1 MTNEPTKQGDKYLR
15 GEADHSKEDDTNTAS
30 STKSTVSSVTSPPNE
45 ILESYLEQRLKT
57 EAEKQKDEERKQE
70 TQQLI
75 QMLRKAYIKQLVT
88 SIKEEEVA
96 EKEKANRR
104 LDTLS
109 STSSSPFANLI
120 SSSIENLLGSR
131 ESRSLEQQNI
141 NHDPE
146 ANVRQRSMDLIRD
159 FLINEVFTSD
169 EQKQEQEQSTSNKV
183 NPVALENIDTVEVE
197 SITERILSLT
207 STEREELVKGLDEL
221 GQEQEETTLNKPI
234 RGDNTPLFTS
244 SSSSSTENSLGTSTE
259 VDGVKKR
266 DVRGA
271 TPANIDGAEWIP
283 IDSHTYNSGEDLP
296 FGVRL
301 KRQTESLTPL
311 PTADEQKQIQSF
323 VEDIRKFFT
332 LLSAL
337 DQDQCLQKLVC
348 DVHTNEKD
356 ISTLTQYEINILTTF
371 K

>member
-15 GEADHSKEDDTNTAS
+15 GEADQSKEEDTNTAS
-30 STKSTVSSVTSPPNE
+30 STKSTVTSVTSPPNE

-104 LDTLS
+104 LDTSS
-109 STSSSPFANLI
+109 STSSPFANLM

-131 ESRSLEQQNI
+131 ESRSIEQQN

-169 EQKQEQEQSTSNKV
+169 EQQQEQSTSNKV
-183 NPVALENIDTVEVE
+183 NTAVPLENIDTVEVE

-221 GQEQEETTLNKPI
+221 GQEQEETTLSKPTS
-234 RGDNTPLFTS
+234 GDNSPLFTS
-244 SSSSSTENSLGTSTE
+244 SSSSSTENSLDTSTE
-259 VDGVKKR
+259 VDVKKR

-271 TPANIDGAEWIP
+271 TPANLDGAEWIP
-283 IDSHTYNSGEDLP
+283 IDSHTYNSGEELP
-296 FGVRL
+296 FGARL
-301 KRQTESLTPL
+301 KRQTESLTPT
-311 PTADEQKQIQSF
+311 PNPEEQKQIQSF

-356 ISTLTQYEINILTTF
+356 ISSLTQYELNILTTF

>member
-15 GEADHSKEDDTNTAS
+15 GEADHSKEEDTNTAS
-30 STKSTVSSVTSPPNE
+30 STKSTVTSVTSPPNE

-104 LDTLS
+104 LDTSS
-109 STSSSPFANLI
+109 STSSPFANLM

-131 ESRSLEQQNI
+131 ESRSIEQQN

-169 EQKQEQEQSTSNKV
+169 EQQQEQSTSNKV
-183 NPVALENIDTVEVE
+183 NTAVPLENIDTVEVE

-221 GQEQEETTLNKPI
+221 GQEQEETTLSKPTS
-234 RGDNTPLFTS
+234 GDNSPLFTS
-244 SSSSSTENSLGTSTE
+244 SSSSSTENSLDTSTE
-259 VDGVKKR
+259 VDVKKR

-271 TPANIDGAEWIP
+271 TPANLDGAEWIP
-283 IDSHTYNSGEDLP
+283 IDSHTYNSGEELP
-296 FGVRL
+296 FGARL
-301 KRQTESLTPL
+301 KRQTESLTPT
-311 PTADEQKQIQSF
+311 PNPEEQKQIQSF

-356 ISTLTQYEINILTTF
+356 ISSLTQYELNILTTF

>member
-15 GEADHSKEDDTNTAS
+15 GEADQSKEEDTNTAS
-30 STKSTVSSVTSPPNE
+30 STKSTVTSVTSPPNE

-104 LDTLS
+104 LDTSS
-109 STSSSPFANLI
+109 STSSSPFANLM

-131 ESRSLEQQNI
+131 ESRSIEQQN

-169 EQKQEQEQSTSNKV
+169 EQQQEQSTSNKV
-183 NPVALENIDTVEVE
+183 NTAVPLENIDTVEVE

-221 GQEQEETTLNKPI
+221 GQEQEETTLSKPTS
-234 RGDNTPLFTS
+234 GDNSPLFTS

-259 VDGVKKR
+259 VDAKKR

-271 TPANIDGAEWIP
+271 TPANLDGAEWIP
-283 IDSHTYNSGEDLP
+283 IDSHTYNSGEELP
-296 FGVRL
+296 FGARL
-301 KRQTESLTPL
+301 KRQTESLTPT
-311 PTADEQKQIQSF
+311 PNPEEQKQIQSF

-356 ISTLTQYEINILTTF
+356 ISSLTQYELNILTTF